1 MGGAPGAIHHLLS
14 TSHSPTEASSDLC
27 SGPGAAI
34 SIHFFIIAS
43 WSGSAA
49 TGLLSLVLLL
59 AGLSCAQTLTMTNAA
74 TSATHNAEMRS
85 FMLILSLGFRF
96 ATDSHPPRR
105 CMQAQLPLTSHATR
119 RPSPRKLSASSVVT
133 STPPG

>member
-1 MGGAPGAIHHLLS
+1 LGGAPGAIRDLLA

-27 SGPGAAI
+27 SGPGVAI
-34 SIHFFIIAS
+34 SIHFFIFAS

-49 TGLLSLVLLL
+49 AGLLSLVLLL

-85 FMLILSLGFRF
+85 FNLILSLGLEFGI
-96 ATDSHPPRR
+96 DS
-105 CMQAQLPLTSHATR
+105 PLSG
-119 RPSPRKLSASSVVT
+119 PC
-133 STPPG
+133 